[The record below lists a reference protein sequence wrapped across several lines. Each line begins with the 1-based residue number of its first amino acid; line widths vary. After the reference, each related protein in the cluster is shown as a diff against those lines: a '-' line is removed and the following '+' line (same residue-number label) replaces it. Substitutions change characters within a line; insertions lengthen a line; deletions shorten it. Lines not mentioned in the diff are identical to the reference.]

1 MKRLLILTVT
11 AILFVP
17 LIDIGAQERGSGT
30 YRTCTWSLYGE
41 AGATMSHG
49 IGISNVNA
57 APWTSVSPEIGAGV
71 SFNIRPWIR
80 LGLNYDFS
88 KYARELR
95 FNKLQPLD
103 TPAGDGTI
111 DTDGTHTGDLSGD
124 FSGEIIPD
132 IDGTPAGDRLLLEK
146 TGGLAYTKMWTHYHA
161 TDLTLE
167 FNVMEIWKNRTDK
180 RFNLYA
186 GAGFGWLFAKGNTY
200 NIAMGNERWKEKY
213 KETTDIWLKAENTRH
228 NYNSGYVP
236 MLVSAEFDV
245 TPIVTLGLQGNYKR
259 LLKCDNAPK
268 GIGTVSMVVRLN
280 LLGGK
285 SGYKSKASR
294 LRESENALA
303 AMRDMNEV
311 LKDECEDSM
320 SDLKDELAESQH
332 EIEKLKSQLEGLKK
346 ENEELK
352 TQVEE
357 KPEMSRD
364 TIGNICVMFDFD
376 SYKLRPQAKAELND
390 FANRLKSMEGY
401 DLVVIGEASAIGDS
415 GYNQRLSER
424 RIGSVINYLGKKGI
438 DCSSAYRQAL
448 GDSRNDK
455 SESAQRATIL
465 VISNE

>member
-1 MKRLLILTVT
+1 MKRLLTLTLT

-132 IDGTPAGDRLLLEK
+132 IDGTPAGDRHLLEK

-167 FNVMEIWKNRTDK
+167 FNVMEIGKNRTDK

-245 TPIVTLGLQGNYKR
+245 SPIVTLGLQGNYKR
-259 LLKCDNAPK
+259 LLKCDYAPK

-285 SGYKSKASR
+285 SGYKSKVSR

-357 KPEMSRD
+357 KPKHD
-364 TIGNICVMFDFD
+364 TLDTGCAMFDFD

>member
-1 MKRLLILTVT
+1 MKRLLTLTV
-11 AILFVP
+11 IVLLFVS

-95 FNKLQPLD
+95 FDKLQPLGD
-103 TPAGDGTI
+103 SAGDGTI
-111 DTDGTHTGDLSGD
+111 DIDGNLSGD
-124 FSGEIIPD
+124 IFPD
-132 IDGTPAGDRLLLEK
+132 IDGSVTGDRLLLEK
-146 TGGLAYTKMWTHYHA
+146 TGGLAYTKMWTQYHA

-228 NYNSGYVP
+228 NYNTGYVP

-245 TPIVTLGLQGNYKR
+245 SPIVTLGLQGNYKR

-285 SGYKSKASR
+285 SGYKSKARR
-294 LRESENALA
+294 LRESEDALA
-303 AMRDMNEV
+303 AMRDMNAAIKE
-311 LKDECEDSM
+311 DCEDSVH
-320 SDLKDELAESQH
+320 SLKDDLADSEN
-332 EIEKLKSQLEGLKK
+332 EVARLKSQLEDLEKEKEALKSQA
-346 ENEELK
+346 ED
-352 TQVEE
+352 
-357 KPEMSRD
+357 KPKRD
-364 TIGNICVMFDFD
+364 TLDTGCILFDFD
-376 SYKLRPQAKAELND
+376 SCKLRPKAKTELDD
-390 FANRLKSMEGY
+390 FSDRLKSMEGY

-415 GYNQRLSER
+415 RYNQRLSEL
-424 RIGSVINYLGKKGI
+424 RIDSVISYLSKKGI

-455 SESAQRATIL
+455 SESAQQATIL
-465 VISNE
+465 VVSDM

>member
-1 MKRLLILTVT
+1 MKRLLILTLT

-95 FNKLQPLD
+95 FNKLQPF
-103 TPAGDGTI
+103 GD
-111 DTDGTHTGDLSGD
+111 S
-124 FSGEIIPD
+124 
-132 IDGTPAGDRLLLEK
+132 AGDRLLLEK
-146 TGGLAYTKMWTHYHA
+146 TGGLAYTKMWTQYHA

-167 FNVMEIWKNRTDK
+167 FNVMEIWKNRADK

-186 GAGFGWLFAKGNTY
+186 GAGFGWLFARGNTY

-213 KETTDIWLKAENTRH
+213 KETTNIWLKAENTRH
-228 NYNSGYVP
+228 NYNTGYVP

-245 TPIVTLGLQGNYKR
+245 SPIVTLGLQGNYKR

-285 SGYKSKASR
+285 SGYKSKSHM
-294 LRESENALA
+294 LRESQNALA
-303 AMRDMNEV
+303 AMTDMNEAV
-311 LKDECEDSM
+311 KEDCEDSVN
-320 SDLKDELAESQH
+320 SLKDDLADSEN
-332 EIEKLKSQLEGLKK
+332 EVARLKSELEDLKK
-346 ENEELK
+346 ENEALK
-352 TQVEE
+352 SQSEE
-357 KPEMSRD
+357 KPKMSRD
-364 TIGNICVMFDFD
+364 TLGNICVMFDFD
-376 SYKLRPQAKAELND
+376 SSKLRKQAKTELDD
-390 FANRLKSMEGY
+390 FAKRIKSTEGY
-401 DLVVIGEASAIGDS
+401 ELFVTGEASASGDRR
-415 GYNQRLSER
+415 YNLKLSEL
-424 RIGSVINYLGKKGI
+424 RIDSVISHLSKKGI
-438 DCSSAYRQAL
+438 DCSRAYRQPL
-448 GDSRNDK
+448 GDTGKDSSK
-455 SESAQRATIL
+455 SAQRVTIL
-465 VISNE
+465 IVSD

>member
-1 MKRLLILTVT
+1 MKRLLTLTLT

-57 APWTSVSPEIGAGV
+57 APCTSVSPEIGAGV

-95 FNKLQPLD
+95 FDKLQPF
-103 TPAGDGTI
+103 GD
-111 DTDGTHTGDLSGD
+111 S
-124 FSGEIIPD
+124 
-132 IDGTPAGDRLLLEK
+132 ARDRLLLEK
-146 TGGLAYTKMWTHYHA
+146 TGGLAYTKMWTQSHA

-186 GAGFGWLFAKGNTY
+186 GAGFGWLFARGNTY

-213 KETTDIWLKAENTRH
+213 KETTNIWLKAENTRH
-228 NYNSGYVP
+228 NYNTGYVP

-245 TPIVTLGLQGNYKR
+245 SPIVTLGLQGNYKR

-285 SGYKSKASR
+285 SGYKSKSHI
-294 LRESENALA
+294 LRESQNALA
-303 AMRDMNEV
+303 AMTDMNEAV
-311 LKDECEDSM
+311 KEDYEDSVHSLKDDLADS
-320 SDLKDELAESQH
+320 ENEVAR
-332 EIEKLKSQLEGLKK
+332 LKSELEDLKK
-346 ENEELK
+346 ENEALK
-352 TQVEE
+352 SQAEE
-357 KPEMSRD
+357 KPKMSRD
-364 TIGNICVMFDFD
+364 TLGNICVMFDFD
-376 SYKLRPQAKAELND
+376 SSKLRKQAKTELDD
-390 FANRLKSMEGY
+390 FAKRIKSTEGY
-401 DLVVIGEASAIGDS
+401 ELFVTGEASAGGDS
-415 GYNQRLSER
+415 RYNLKLSEL
-424 RIGSVINYLGKKGI
+424 RIDSVISHLSKKGI
-438 DCSSAYRQAL
+438 DCSRAYRQPL
-448 GDSRNDK
+448 GDTGKDSSK
-455 SESAQRATIL
+455 SAQRVTIL
-465 VISNE
+465 IVSD

>member
-1 MKRLLILTVT
+1 MKRLLTLTV
-11 AILFVP
+11 IVLLFVP

-57 APWTSVSPEIGAGV
+57 APWTSVSPKIGAGV

-95 FNKLQPLD
+95 FDKLQPLGD
-103 TPAGDGTI
+103 SAGDGTI
-111 DTDGTHTGDLSGD
+111 DIDGDLSGD
-124 FSGEIIPD
+124 IVPD
-132 IDGTPAGDRLLLEK
+132 IDGKPAGDRLLLEK
-146 TGGLAYTKMWTHYHA
+146 TGGLAYTKMWTQYHA

-186 GAGFGWLFAKGNTY
+186 GAGFGWLFARGNTY

-213 KETTDIWLKAENTRH
+213 KETTDIWLKAENSRH
-228 NYNSGYVP
+228 NYNTGYVP

-245 TPIVTLGLQGNYKR
+245 SPIVTLGLQGNYKR

-285 SGYKSKASR
+285 SGYKSKSGK

-303 AMRDMNEV
+303 AMRDMNEAV
-311 LKDECEDSM
+311 KEDCEDSVH
-320 SDLKDELAESQH
+320 SLKDDLADSEN
-332 EIEKLKSQLEGLKK
+332 EVARLKSELEDLKK
-346 ENEELK
+346 ENEALK
-352 TQVEE
+352 SQAEE
-357 KPEMSRD
+357 KPKMSRD
-364 TIGNICVMFDFD
+364 TLGNICVMFDFD
-376 SYKLRPQAKAELND
+376 SSKLRKQAKTELDD
-390 FANRLKSMEGY
+390 FAKRIKSTEGY
-401 DLVVIGEASAIGDS
+401 ELFVTGEASASGDS
-415 GYNQRLSER
+415 RYNLKLSEL
-424 RIGSVINYLGKKGI
+424 RIDSVISHLSKKGI
-438 DCSSAYRQAL
+438 DCSRAYRQPL
-448 GDSRNDK
+448 GDTGKDSSK
-455 SESAQRATIL
+455 SAQRVTIL
-465 VISNE
+465 IVSD

>member
-1 MKRLLILTVT
+1 MNRLLTLTV
-11 AILFVP
+11 IVLLFVP

-57 APWTSVSPEIGAGV
+57 AQWTSVSPEIGAGV

-95 FNKLQPLD
+95 FDKLQPLGD
-103 TPAGDGTI
+103 SAVDGTI
-111 DTDGTHTGDLSGD
+111 DIDGNLSGD
-124 FSGEIIPD
+124 IVPD
-132 IDGTPAGDRLLLEK
+132 RDGSVTGDRLLLEK
-146 TGGLAYTKMWTHYHA
+146 TGGLAYTKMWTQYHA
-161 TDLTLE
+161 ADLTLE

-186 GAGFGWLFAKGNTY
+186 GAGFGWLFARGNTY

-228 NYNSGYVP
+228 NYNTGYVP

-245 TPIVTLGLQGNYKR
+245 SPIVTLGLQGNYKR

-285 SGYKSKASR
+285 SGYKSKSGK

-303 AMRDMNEV
+303 AMRDMNEAV
-311 LKDECEDSM
+311 KEDCEDSVH
-320 SDLKDELAESQH
+320 SLKDDLADSEN
-332 EIEKLKSQLEGLKK
+332 EVARLKSELEDLKK
-346 ENEELK
+346 ENEALK
-352 TQVEE
+352 SQTEE
-357 KPEMSRD
+357 KPKMSRD
-364 TIGNICVMFDFD
+364 TLANICVMFDFD
-376 SYKLRPQAKAELND
+376 SSKLRQQAKTELDD
-390 FANRLKSMEGY
+390 FAKRIKSTEGY
-401 DLVVIGEASAIGDS
+401 ELFVTGEASASGDS
-415 GYNQRLSER
+415 RYNLKLSEL
-424 RIGSVINYLGKKGI
+424 RIDSVIRHLSKKGI
-438 DCSSAYRQAL
+438 DCSRAYRQPL
-448 GDSRNDK
+448 GDTGKDSSK
-455 SESAQRATIL
+455 SAQRVTIL
-465 VISNE
+465 VVSD

>member
-1 MKRLLILTVT
+1 M
-11 AILFVP
+11 P

-88 KYARELR
+88 KYTRELR

-111 DTDGTHTGDLSGD
+111 DTDGTHIGDLSGG

-146 TGGLAYTKMWTHYHA
+146 TGGLAYTKMWAHYHA

-213 KETTDIWLKAENTRH
+213 KETTDIWLKAVNTRH
-228 NYNSGYVP
+228 NYNTGYVP
-236 MLVSAEFDV
+236 MMVSAEFDV
-245 TPIVTLGLQGNYKR
+245 SPIVTLGLQGNYKR

-285 SGYKSKASR
+285 SGYKSRASR

-332 EIEKLKSQLEGLKK
+332 EIEKLKSQLEALKK

-357 KPEMSRD
+357 KPKHD
-364 TIGNICVMFDFD
+364 TLDTGCAMFDFD

-438 DCSSAYRQAL
+438 DCSSAYLQAL

>member
-1 MKRLLILTVT
+1 MKRLLTLTLT

-41 AGATMSHG
+41 AGATTSHG

-111 DTDGTHTGDLSGD
+111 DTDGTHAGDLSGD

-132 IDGTPAGDRLLLEK
+132 IDGTPAGDRHLLEK

-186 GAGFGWLFAKGNTY
+186 VAGFGWLFAKGNTY

-228 NYNSGYVP
+228 NYNTGYVP

-245 TPIVTLGLQGNYKR
+245 NPIVTLGLQGNYKR

-285 SGYKSKASR
+285 SGYKSRASR
-294 LRESENALA
+294 LRDSENALA

-332 EIEKLKSQLEGLKK
+332 EIEKLKSELEGLKK

-352 TQVEE
+352 TQAEE
-357 KPEMSRD
+357 KPKHD
-364 TIGNICVMFDFD
+364 TLDTGCAMFDFD

-424 RIGSVINYLGKKGI
+424 RIDSVINYLGKKGI

>member
-1 MKRLLILTVT
+1 MNRLLILTV
-11 AILFVP
+11 IVLLFVP

-95 FNKLQPLD
+95 FDKLQPLD

-111 DTDGTHTGDLSGD
+111 DIDGNLSGYVL
-124 FSGEIIPD
+124 SD
-132 IDGTPAGDRLLLEK
+132 IDGKPAGDRLLLEK
-146 TGGLAYTKMWTHYHA
+146 TGGLAYTKMWTQYHA
-161 TDLTLE
+161 ADLTLE

-228 NYNSGYVP
+228 NYNTGYVP

-245 TPIVTLGLQGNYKR
+245 SPIVTLGLQGNYKR

-285 SGYKSKASR
+285 SGYVSKSGK

-303 AMRDMNEV
+303 AMRDMNEDV
-311 LKDECEDSM
+311 KEDCEDSVH
-320 SDLKDELAESQH
+320 SLKDDLADSEN
-332 EIEKLKSQLEGLKK
+332 EVARLKSELEDLKK
-346 ENEELK
+346 ENEALK
-352 TQVEE
+352 SQAEE
-357 KPEMSRD
+357 KPKMSRD
-364 TIGNICVMFDFD
+364 TLANICVMFDFD
-376 SYKLRPQAKAELND
+376 SSKLRQQAKTELDD
-390 FANRLKSMEGY
+390 FAKRIKSTEGY
-401 DLVVIGEASAIGDS
+401 ELFVTGEASASGDS
-415 GYNQRLSER
+415 RYNLKLSEL
-424 RIGSVINYLGKKGI
+424 RIDSVISHLSKKGI
-438 DCSSAYRQAL
+438 DCSRAYRQPL
-448 GDSRNDK
+448 GDTGKDSSK
-455 SESAQRATIL
+455 SAQRVTIL
-465 VISNE
+465 IVSD

>member
-1 MKRLLILTVT
+1 M
-11 AILFVP
+11 P

-111 DTDGTHTGDLSGD
+111 DTDGAHTGDLSGD

-228 NYNSGYVP
+228 KYNSGYVP

-352 TQVEE
+352 TQVDE
-357 KPEMSRD
+357 KPKHD
-364 TIGNICVMFDFD
+364 TLDTGCAMFDFD

-424 RIGSVINYLGKKGI
+424 RIDSVINYLGKKGI

>member
-1 MKRLLILTVT
+1 MNRLLTLTV
-11 AILFVP
+11 IVLLFVP
-17 LIDIGAQERGSGT
+17 IIDIGAQERGSGT

-95 FNKLQPLD
+95 FDKLQPLGD
-103 TPAGDGTI
+103 SAGDGTI
-111 DTDGTHTGDLSGD
+111 DIDGNLSGD
-124 FSGEIIPD
+124 ILPD
-132 IDGTPAGDRLLLEK
+132 IDGSVTGDRLLLEK
-146 TGGLAYTKMWTHYHA
+146 TGGLAYTKMWTQYHA

-186 GAGFGWLFAKGNTY
+186 GAGFGWLFARGNTY

-228 NYNSGYVP
+228 NYNAGYVP

-245 TPIVTLGLQGNYKR
+245 SPIVTLGLQGNYKR

-285 SGYKSKASR
+285 SGYKSKSHI
-294 LRESENALA
+294 LRESQNALA
-303 AMRDMNEV
+303 AMTDMNEAV
-311 LKDECEDSM
+311 KEDCEDSVH
-320 SDLKDELAESQH
+320 SLKDDLADSEN
-332 EIEKLKSQLEGLKK
+332 EVARLKSELEDLKK
-346 ENEELK
+346 ENEALK
-352 TQVEE
+352 SQAEE
-357 KPEMSRD
+357 KPKMARD
-364 TIGNICVMFDFD
+364 TLGNICVMFDFD
-376 SYKLRPQAKAELND
+376 SSKLRKQAKTELDD
-390 FANRLKSMEGY
+390 FAKRIKSTEGY
-401 DLVVIGEASAIGDS
+401 ELFVTGEASASGDS
-415 GYNQRLSER
+415 RYNLKLSEL
-424 RIGSVINYLGKKGI
+424 RIDSVISHLSKKGI
-438 DCSSAYRQAL
+438 DCSRAYRQPL
-448 GDSRNDK
+448 GDTGKDSSK
-455 SESAQRATIL
+455 SAQRVTIL
-465 VISNE
+465 IVSD

>member
-1 MKRLLILTVT
+1 M
-11 AILFVP
+11 P

-41 AGATMSHG
+41 AGATTSHG

-103 TPAGDGTI
+103 TPAGDGAI

-245 TPIVTLGLQGNYKR
+245 SPIVTLGLQGNYKR
-259 LLKCDNAPK
+259 LFKCDNAPK

-357 KPEMSRD
+357 KPKHD
-364 TIGNICVMFDFD
+364 TLDTGCAMFDFD

-390 FANRLKSMEGY
+390 FANRLKSMDGY

>member
-1 MKRLLILTVT
+1 MNRLLTLTV
-11 AILFVP
+11 IVLLFVP
-17 LIDIGAQERGSGT
+17 IIDIGAQERGSGT

-95 FNKLQPLD
+95 FDKLQPLGD
-103 TPAGDGTI
+103 FAGDGTI
-111 DTDGTHTGDLSGD
+111 DIDGNLSGD
-124 FSGEIIPD
+124 VLPD
-132 IDGTPAGDRLLLEK
+132 IDGSVTGDRLLLEK
-146 TGGLAYTKMWTHYHA
+146 TGGLAYTKMWTQYHA

-167 FNVMEIWKNRTDK
+167 FNVMEIWKSRTDK

-186 GAGFGWLFAKGNTY
+186 GVGFGWLFAKGNTY

-228 NYNSGYVP
+228 NYNTGYVP

-245 TPIVTLGLQGNYKR
+245 SPIVTLGLQGNYKR

-285 SGYKSKASR
+285 SGYKSKSHK

-311 LKDECEDSM
+311 VKEDCEDSVH
-320 SDLKDELAESQH
+320 SLKDDLADSEN
-332 EIEKLKSQLEGLKK
+332 EVARLKSELEDLKK
-346 ENEELK
+346 ENDALK
-352 TQVEE
+352 SKAEE
-357 KPEMSRD
+357 KPKMSRD
-364 TIGNICVMFDFD
+364 TLASICVMFDFD
-376 SYKLRPQAKAELND
+376 SSKLRQQAKTELDD
-390 FANRLKSMEGY
+390 FAKSIKSMEGY
-401 DLVVIGEASAIGDS
+401 ELFVTGEASASGDS
-415 GYNQRLSER
+415 RYNLKLSEL
-424 RIGSVINYLGKKGI
+424 RIDSVISHLSKKGI
-438 DCSSAYRQAL
+438 DCSRAYRQPL
-448 GDSRNDK
+448 GDTGKDSSK
-455 SESAQRATIL
+455 SAQRVTIL
-465 VISNE
+465 IVSD

>member
-1 MKRLLILTVT
+1 MNRLLTLTV
-11 AILFVP
+11 IVLLFVP
-17 LIDIGAQERGSGT
+17 IIDIGAQERGSGT

-95 FNKLQPLD
+95 FDKLQPLGD
-103 TPAGDGTI
+103 FAGDGTI
-111 DTDGTHTGDLSGD
+111 DIDGDLSGD
-124 FSGEIIPD
+124 IVPD
-132 IDGTPAGDRLLLEK
+132 IDGMPAGDRLLLEK
-146 TGGLAYTKMWTHYHA
+146 TGGLAYTKMWTQYHA

-186 GAGFGWLFAKGNTY
+186 GAGFGWLFARGNTY

-228 NYNSGYVP
+228 NYNTGYVP

-245 TPIVTLGLQGNYKR
+245 SPIVTLGLQGNYKR

-285 SGYKSKASR
+285 SGYVSKVSK

-303 AMRDMNEV
+303 AMRDMNEAV
-311 LKDECEDSM
+311 KEDCEDSVH
-320 SDLKDELAESQH
+320 SLKDDLADSEN
-332 EIEKLKSQLEGLKK
+332 EVARLKSELEDLKK
-346 ENEELK
+346 ENEALK
-352 TQVEE
+352 SQAEE
-357 KPEMSRD
+357 KPKMSRD
-364 TIGNICVMFDFD
+364 TLGNICVMFDFD
-376 SYKLRPQAKAELND
+376 SSKLRKQAKTELDD
-390 FANRLKSMEGY
+390 FAKRIKSTEGY
-401 DLVVIGEASAIGDS
+401 ELFVTGEASASGDS
-415 GYNQRLSER
+415 RYNLKLSEL
-424 RIGSVINYLGKKGI
+424 RIDSVISHLSKKGI
-438 DCSSAYRQAL
+438 DCSRAYRQPL
-448 GDSRNDK
+448 GDIGKDSSK
-455 SESAQRATIL
+455 SAQRVTIL
-465 VISNE
+465 IVSD

>member
-1 MKRLLILTVT
+1 MNRLLILTVI
-11 AILFVP
+11 ALLFVP

-57 APWTSVSPEIGAGV
+57 APWTSVCPEIGAGV

-95 FNKLQPLD
+95 FDKLQTLGD
-103 TPAGDGTI
+103 SAGDGTI
-111 DTDGTHTGDLSGD
+111 DIDGNLSGD
-124 FSGEIIPD
+124 IVPG
-132 IDGTPAGDRLLLEK
+132 IDGSVTGDRLLLEK
-146 TGGLAYTKMWTHYHA
+146 TGGLAYTKMWTQYHA
-161 TDLTLE
+161 ADLTLE

-186 GAGFGWLFAKGNTY
+186 GAGFGWLFARGNTY
-200 NIAMGNERWKEKY
+200 NIARGNERWKEKY
-213 KETTDIWLKAENTRH
+213 KETTNIWLKAENTRH
-228 NYNSGYVP
+228 NYNTGYVP

-245 TPIVTLGLQGNYKR
+245 SPIVTLGLQGNYKR

-285 SGYKSKASR
+285 SGYKSKSVK

-303 AMRDMNEV
+303 AMRDMNEAV
-311 LKDECEDSM
+311 KEDCEDSVH
-320 SDLKDELAESQH
+320 SLKDDLADSEN
-332 EIEKLKSQLEGLKK
+332 EVARLKSELEDLKK
-346 ENEELK
+346 ENDALK
-352 TQVEE
+352 SQAEE
-357 KPEMSRD
+357 KPKMSRD

-376 SYKLRPQAKAELND
+376 NSKLRKQAKTELDD
-390 FANRLKSMEGY
+390 FAKRIKSTEGY
-401 DLVVIGEASAIGDS
+401 ELFVTGEASASGDS
-415 GYNQRLSER
+415 RYNLKLSEL
-424 RIGSVINYLGKKGI
+424 RIDSVISHLSKKGI
-438 DCSSAYRQAL
+438 DCSRAYRQPL
-448 GDSRNDK
+448 GDTGKDSSK
-455 SESAQRATIL
+455 SAQRVTIL
-465 VISNE
+465 IVSD

>member
-1 MKRLLILTVT
+1 MKRLLTLIVIAL
-11 AILFVP
+11 LFVP
-17 LIDIGAQERGSGT
+17 LIGIGAQERGSGT

-80 LGLNYDFS
+80 IGLNYDFS

-103 TPAGDGTI
+103 TPAGDGII

-228 NYNSGYVP
+228 NYNTGYVP

-245 TPIVTLGLQGNYKR
+245 SPIVTLGLQGNYKR

-294 LRESENALA
+294 LRDSENALA

-332 EIEKLKSQLEGLKK
+332 EIEKLKSELEGLKK

-352 TQVEE
+352 TQAEE
-357 KPEMSRD
+357 KPKHD
-364 TIGNICVMFDFD
+364 TLDTGCAMFDFD

>member
-1 MKRLLILTVT
+1 MKRLLTLTLT
-11 AILFVP
+11 AILFVS

-95 FNKLQPLD
+95 FNKLQPLG

-146 TGGLAYTKMWTHYHA
+146 TGGLAYTKMWTYYHA

-245 TPIVTLGLQGNYKR
+245 SPIVTLGLQGNYKR

-303 AMRDMNEV
+303 AMSDMNEV

-357 KPEMSRD
+357 KPKHD
-364 TIGNICVMFDFD
+364 TLDTGCAMFDFD

>member
-1 MKRLLILTVT
+1 MNRLLTLTV
-11 AILFVP
+11 IVLLFVP
-17 LIDIGAQERGSGT
+17 IIDIGAQERGSGT

-57 APWTSVSPEIGAGV
+57 APWTSVSPEIEAGV
-71 SFNIRPWIR
+71 SFNIRLWIR

-95 FNKLQPLD
+95 FDKLQPLGD
-103 TPAGDGTI
+103 FAGDGTI
-111 DTDGTHTGDLSGD
+111 DIDGNLSGD
-124 FSGEIIPD
+124 ILPD
-132 IDGTPAGDRLLLEK
+132 IDGSVTGDRLLLEK
-146 TGGLAYTKMWTHYHA
+146 TGGLAYTKMWTQYHA

-186 GAGFGWLFAKGNTY
+186 GAGFGWLFARGNTY

-228 NYNSGYVP
+228 NYNTGYVP

-245 TPIVTLGLQGNYKR
+245 SPIVTLGLQGNYKR

-285 SGYKSKASR
+285 SGYKSKSHI
-294 LRESENALA
+294 LRESQNALA
-303 AMRDMNEV
+303 AMTDMNEAV
-311 LKDECEDSM
+311 KEDCEDSVH
-320 SDLKDELAESQH
+320 SLKDDLADSEN
-332 EIEKLKSQLEGLKK
+332 EVARLKSELEDLKK
-346 ENEELK
+346 ENEALK
-352 TQVEE
+352 SQAEE

-364 TIGNICVMFDFD
+364 TIGNICVLFDFD
-376 SYKLRPQAKAELND
+376 SSKLRQQAKTELDD
-390 FANRLKSMEGY
+390 FAKRIKSTEGY
-401 DLVVIGEASAIGDS
+401 ELFVTGEASASGDS
-415 GYNQRLSER
+415 RYNLKLSEL
-424 RIGSVINYLGKKGI
+424 RIDSVISHLSKKGI
-438 DCSSAYRQAL
+438 DCSRAYRQPL
-448 GDSRNDK
+448 GDTGKDSSK
-455 SESAQRATIL
+455 SAQRVTIL
-465 VISNE
+465 IVSD

>member
-1 MKRLLILTVT
+1 MKRLLTLTLT
-11 AILFVP
+11 AILFMP

-57 APWTSVSPEIGAGV
+57 APWTSVSSEIGAGV

-95 FNKLQPLD
+95 FDKLQPLGD
-103 TPAGDGTI
+103 SAGDGTI
-111 DTDGTHTGDLSGD
+111 DIDGNLSGD
-124 FSGEIIPD
+124 VLPD
-132 IDGTPAGDRLLLEK
+132 IDGSVTGDRLLLEK
-146 TGGLAYTKMWTHYHA
+146 TGGLAYTKMWTQYHA
-161 TDLTLE
+161 ADLTLE
-167 FNVMEIWKNRTDK
+167 FSVMEIWKNRTDK

-186 GAGFGWLFAKGNTY
+186 GAGFGWLFAMGNTY

-228 NYNSGYVP
+228 NYSTGYVP

-245 TPIVTLGLQGNYKR
+245 SPIVTLGLQGNYKR

-285 SGYKSKASR
+285 SGYVSKASK

-303 AMRDMNEV
+303 AMRDMNEAV
-311 LKDECEDSM
+311 KEDCEDSVH
-320 SDLKDELAESQH
+320 SLKDDLADSEN
-332 EIEKLKSQLEGLKK
+332 EVARLKSELEDLKK
-346 ENEELK
+346 ENEALK
-352 TQVEE
+352 SQSEE
-357 KPEMSRD
+357 KPKMSRD
-364 TIGNICVMFDFD
+364 TLGNICVMFDFD
-376 SYKLRPQAKAELND
+376 SSKLRKQAKTELDD
-390 FANRLKSMEGY
+390 FAKRIKSTEGY
-401 DLVVIGEASAIGDS
+401 ELFVTGEASASGDS
-415 GYNQRLSER
+415 RYNLKLSEL
-424 RIGSVINYLGKKGI
+424 RIDSVISHLSKKGI
-438 DCSSAYRQAL
+438 DCSRAYRQPL
-448 GDSRNDK
+448 GDTGKDSSK
-455 SESAQRATIL
+455 SAQRVTIL
-465 VISNE
+465 IVSD

>member
-1 MKRLLILTVT
+1 MKRLLTLIVIAL
-11 AILFVP
+11 LFVP
-17 LIDIGAQERGSGT
+17 IIDIGAQERGSGT

-95 FNKLQPLD
+95 FDKLQPLGD
-103 TPAGDGTI
+103 FAGDGTI
-111 DTDGTHTGDLSGD
+111 DGNLSGD
-124 FSGEIIPD
+124 ILPD
-132 IDGTPAGDRLLLEK
+132 IDGSLTGDRLLLEK
-146 TGGLAYTKMWTHYHA
+146 TGGLAYTKMWTQYHA

-186 GAGFGWLFAKGNTY
+186 GAGFGWLFARGNTY

-213 KETTDIWLKAENTRH
+213 KETTNIWLKTENTRH
-228 NYNSGYVP
+228 NYNTGYVP

-245 TPIVTLGLQGNYKR
+245 SPIVTLGLQGNYKR

-285 SGYKSKASR
+285 SGYVSKSGK

-303 AMRDMNEV
+303 AMRDMNEAV
-311 LKDECEDSM
+311 KEDCEDSVH
-320 SDLKDELAESQH
+320 SLKDDLADSENEVSR
-332 EIEKLKSQLEGLKK
+332 LKSELEDLKK
-346 ENEELK
+346 ENEALK
-352 TQVEE
+352 SQSEE
-357 KPEMSRD
+357 KPKMSRD
-364 TIGNICVMFDFD
+364 TLGNICVMFDFD
-376 SYKLRPQAKAELND
+376 SSKLRKQAKTELDD
-390 FANRLKSMEGY
+390 FARKIKSTEGY
-401 DLVVIGEASAIGDS
+401 ELFVTGEASASGDS
-415 GYNQRLSER
+415 RYNLKLSEL
-424 RIGSVINYLGKKGI
+424 RIDSVISHLSKKGI
-438 DCSSAYRQAL
+438 DCSRAYRQPL
-448 GDSRNDK
+448 GDTGKDSSK
-455 SESAQRATIL
+455 SAQRVTIL
-465 VISNE
+465 IVSD

>member
-1 MKRLLILTVT
+1 MNRLLILTVI
-11 AILFVP
+11 ALLFVP

-57 APWTSVSPEIGAGV
+57 ATWTSVYPEIGAGV

-95 FNKLQPLD
+95 FDKLQPLGD
-103 TPAGDGTI
+103 SAGDGTI
-111 DTDGTHTGDLSGD
+111 DGNLSGD
-124 FSGEIIPD
+124 IVPD
-132 IDGTPAGDRLLLEK
+132 IDGKPTGDRLLLEK
-146 TGGLAYTKMWTHYHA
+146 TGGLAYTKMWTQYHA

-186 GAGFGWLFAKGNTY
+186 GAGFGWLFARGNTY
-200 NIAMGNERWKEKY
+200 NIAMDNERWKEKY

-228 NYNSGYVP
+228 TYNTGYVP

-245 TPIVTLGLQGNYKR
+245 SPIVTLGLQGNYKR

-285 SGYKSKASR
+285 SGYVSKASK

-303 AMRDMNEV
+303 AMRDMNEAV
-311 LKDECEDSM
+311 KEDCEDSVH
-320 SDLKDELAESQH
+320 SLKDDLAASEN
-332 EIEKLKSQLEGLKK
+332 EVARLKSELEDLKK
-346 ENEELK
+346 ENEALK
-352 TQVEE
+352 SQAEE
-357 KPEMSRD
+357 KPKMSRD
-364 TIGNICVMFDFD
+364 TLGNICVMFDFD
-376 SYKLRPQAKAELND
+376 SSKLRKQAKTELDD
-390 FANRLKSMEGY
+390 FAKRIKSTEGY
-401 DLVVIGEASAIGDS
+401 ELFVTGEASAS
-415 GYNQRLSER
+415 
-424 RIGSVINYLGKKGI
+424 
-438 DCSSAYRQAL
+438 
-448 GDSRNDK
+448 GDSRYNLK
-455 SESAQRATIL
+455 LSELRIDS
-465 VISNE
+465 VISHLSKRASIAVGHIASRSATQERIRRNQLSVSRYLLSLIDIM

>member
-1 MKRLLILTVT
+1 MKRLLTLIVIAL
-11 AILFVP
+11 LFVP
-17 LIDIGAQERGSGT
+17 LIGIGAQERGSGT

-80 LGLNYDFS
+80 IGLNYDFS

-95 FNKLQPLD
+95 FNKLQPLG
-103 TPAGDGTI
+103 TPAGDGFI
-111 DTDGTHTGDLSGD
+111 DIDGDLSGD
-124 FSGEIIPD
+124 IVPD
-132 IDGTPAGDRLLLEK
+132 IDGKPAGGRLLLEK
-146 TGGLAYTKMWTHYHA
+146 TGGLAYTKMWTQYHA

-186 GAGFGWLFAKGNTY
+186 GAGFGWLFARGNTY

-228 NYNSGYVP
+228 NYNTGYVP

-245 TPIVTLGLQGNYKR
+245 SPIVTLGLQGNYKR
-259 LLKCDNAPK
+259 LLKCDKAPK

-285 SGYKSKASR
+285 SGYKSKSGK

-303 AMRDMNEV
+303 AMRDMNEAV
-311 LKDECEDSM
+311 KEDCEDSVH
-320 SDLKDELAESQH
+320 SLKDDLADSEN
-332 EIEKLKSQLEGLKK
+332 EVARLKSELEDLKK
-346 ENEELK
+346 ENEALK
-352 TQVEE
+352 SQSEE
-357 KPEMSRD
+357 KPKMSRD
-364 TIGNICVMFDFD
+364 TLGNICVMFDFD
-376 SYKLRPQAKAELND
+376 SSKLRQQAKTELDD
-390 FANRLKSMEGY
+390 FAKRIKSTEGY
-401 DLVVIGEASAIGDS
+401 ELFVTGEASASGDS
-415 GYNQRLSER
+415 RYNLKLSEL
-424 RIGSVINYLGKKGI
+424 RIDSVISHLSKKGI
-438 DCSSAYRQAL
+438 DCSRAYRQPL
-448 GDSRNDK
+448 GDTGKDSSK
-455 SESAQRATIL
+455 SAQRVTIL
-465 VISNE
+465 IVSD

>member
-1 MKRLLILTVT
+1 MNRLLILTVI
-11 AILFVP
+11 ALLFVP
-17 LIDIGAQERGSGT
+17 LFDIGAQERGSGT

-95 FNKLQPLD
+95 FDKLQTLGD
-103 TPAGDGTI
+103 SAGDGTI
-111 DTDGTHTGDLSGD
+111 DIDGNLSGD
-124 FSGEIIPD
+124 ILPD
-132 IDGTPAGDRLLLEK
+132 IDGSVTGDRLLLEK
-146 TGGLAYTKMWTHYHA
+146 TGGLAYTKMWTQYHA
-161 TDLTLE
+161 ADLTLE

-186 GAGFGWLFAKGNTY
+186 GAGFGWLFARGNTY

-228 NYNSGYVP
+228 NYNTGYVP

-245 TPIVTLGLQGNYKR
+245 SPIVTLGLQGNYKR

-285 SGYKSKASR
+285 SGYVSKSHI
-294 LRESENALA
+294 LRESQNALA
-303 AMRDMNEV
+303 AMTDMNEAV
-311 LKDECEDSM
+311 KEDCEDSVH
-320 SDLKDELAESQH
+320 SLKDDLADSEN
-332 EIEKLKSQLEGLKK
+332 EVARLKSELEDLKK
-346 ENEELK
+346 ENEALK
-352 TQVEE
+352 SQAEE
-357 KPEMSRD
+357 KPKMSRD
-364 TIGNICVMFDFD
+364 TLGNICVMFDFD
-376 SYKLRPQAKAELND
+376 SSKLRKQAKTELDD
-390 FANRLKSMEGY
+390 FAKRIKSTEGY
-401 DLVVIGEASAIGDS
+401 ELFVTGEASASGDS
-415 GYNQRLSER
+415 RYNLKLSEL
-424 RIGSVINYLGKKGI
+424 RIDSVIRHLSKKGI
-438 DCSSAYRQAL
+438 DCSRAYRQPL
-448 GDSRNDK
+448 GDIGKDSSK
-455 SESAQRATIL
+455 SAQRVTIL
-465 VISNE
+465 IVSD

>member
-1 MKRLLILTVT
+1 MNRLLTLTV
-11 AILFVP
+11 IVLLFVP
-17 LIDIGAQERGSGT
+17 IIDIGAQERGSGT

-95 FNKLQPLD
+95 FDKLQPLGD
-103 TPAGDGTI
+103 FAGDGTI
-111 DTDGTHTGDLSGD
+111 DIDGDLSGD
-124 FSGEIIPD
+124 IVPD
-132 IDGTPAGDRLLLEK
+132 IDGMPAGDRLLLEK
-146 TGGLAYTKMWTHYHA
+146 TGGLAYTKMWTQYHA

-186 GAGFGWLFAKGNTY
+186 GAGFGWLFARGNTY

-228 NYNSGYVP
+228 NYNTGYVP

-245 TPIVTLGLQGNYKR
+245 SPIVTLGLQGNYKR

-285 SGYKSKASR
+285 SGYVSKVSK

-303 AMRDMNEV
+303 AMRDMNEAV
-311 LKDECEDSM
+311 KEDCEDSVH
-320 SDLKDELAESQH
+320 SLKDDLADSEN
-332 EIEKLKSQLEGLKK
+332 EVARLKSELEDLKK
-346 ENEELK
+346 ENEALK
-352 TQVEE
+352 SQSEE
-357 KPEMSRD
+357 KPKMSRD
-364 TIGNICVMFDFD
+364 TLGNICVMFDFD
-376 SYKLRPQAKAELND
+376 SSKLRKQAKTELDD
-390 FANRLKSMEGY
+390 FARNIKLTEGY
-401 DLVVIGEASAIGDS
+401 ELFVTGEASASGDS
-415 GYNQRLSER
+415 RYNLKLSEL
-424 RIGSVINYLGKKGI
+424 RIDSVISHLSKKGI
-438 DCSSAYRQAL
+438 DCSRAYRQPL
-448 GDSRNDK
+448 GDTGKDSSK
-455 SESAQRATIL
+455 SAQRVTIL
-465 VISNE
+465 IVSD

>member
-1 MKRLLILTVT
+1 MNRLLTLTV
-11 AILFVP
+11 IVLLFVP
-17 LIDIGAQERGSGT
+17 IIDIGAQERGSGT

-95 FNKLQPLD
+95 FDKLQPLGD
-103 TPAGDGTI
+103 SAGDGTI
-111 DTDGTHTGDLSGD
+111 DIDGNLSGD
-124 FSGEIIPD
+124 IVPD
-132 IDGTPAGDRLLLEK
+132 IDGKPAGDRLLLEK
-146 TGGLAYTKMWTHYHA
+146 TGGLAYTKMWTQYHA

-186 GAGFGWLFAKGNTY
+186 GAGFGWLLARGNTY
-200 NIAMGNERWKEKY
+200 SIAMGNERWKEKY
-213 KETTDIWLKAENTRH
+213 KETTNIWLKAENTRH
-228 NYNSGYVP
+228 NYNTGYVP

-245 TPIVTLGLQGNYKR
+245 SPIVTLGLQGNYKR

-285 SGYKSKASR
+285 SGYKSKSGK

-303 AMRDMNEV
+303 AMRDMNEAV
-311 LKDECEDSM
+311 KEDCEDSVH
-320 SDLKDELAESQH
+320 SLKDDLADSEN
-332 EIEKLKSQLEGLKK
+332 EVARLKSELEDLKK
-346 ENEELK
+346 ENEALK
-352 TQVEE
+352 SQAEE
-357 KPEMSRD
+357 KPKMSRD

-376 SYKLRPQAKAELND
+376 SSKLRKQAKTELDD
-390 FANRLKSMEGY
+390 FAKRIKSTEGY
-401 DLVVIGEASAIGDS
+401 ELFVTGEASASGDRR
-415 GYNQRLSER
+415 YNLKLSEL
-424 RIGSVINYLGKKGI
+424 RIDSVISHLSKKGI
-438 DCSSAYRQAL
+438 DCSRAYRQPL
-448 GDSRNDK
+448 GDIGKDSSK
-455 SESAQRATIL
+455 SAQRVTIL
-465 VISNE
+465 IVSD

>member
-1 MKRLLILTVT
+1 M
-11 AILFVP
+11 P

-41 AGATMSHG
+41 AGATTSHG

-71 SFNIRPWIR
+71 SFNMRPWIR

-95 FNKLQPLD
+95 FNKLHPLD

-132 IDGTPAGDRLLLEK
+132 IDGTPAGDRHLLEK

-245 TPIVTLGLQGNYKR
+245 SPIVTLGLQGNYKR

-332 EIEKLKSQLEGLKK
+332 EIEKLKSELEGLKK

-357 KPEMSRD
+357 KPKHD
-364 TIGNICVMFDFD
+364 TLDTGCAMFDFD

>member
-1 MKRLLILTVT
+1 MTV
-11 AILFVP
+11 IVLLFVS

-103 TPAGDGTI
+103 TPAGDGAI

-228 NYNSGYVP
+228 NYNTGYVP

-245 TPIVTLGLQGNYKR
+245 SPIVTLGLQGNYKR

-332 EIEKLKSQLEGLKK
+332 EIEKLKSELEGLKK

-357 KPEMSRD
+357 KPKRD
-364 TIGNICVMFDFD
+364 TLEIGRAQFDFD
-376 SYKLRPQAKAELND
+376 SYKLRPQARAELND

-415 GYNQRLSER
+415 GYNQKLSER
-424 RIGSVINYLGKKGI
+424 RIDSVINYLSKNGI
-438 DCSSAYRQAL
+438 DCSRAYRQAL

-465 VISNE
+465 VVSD

>member
-1 MKRLLILTVT
+1 MKRLLTLTLT

-95 FNKLQPLD
+95 FDKLQPF
-103 TPAGDGTI
+103 GD
-111 DTDGTHTGDLSGD
+111 S
-124 FSGEIIPD
+124 
-132 IDGTPAGDRLLLEK
+132 AGDRLLLEK
-146 TGGLAYTKMWTHYHA
+146 TGGLAYTKMWTQYHA

-167 FNVMEIWKNRTDK
+167 FNVMEIWKNRADK

-186 GAGFGWLFAKGNTY
+186 GAGFGWLFARGNTY

-213 KETTDIWLKAENTRH
+213 KETTNIWLKAENIRH
-228 NYNSGYVP
+228 NYNTGYVP

-245 TPIVTLGLQGNYKR
+245 SPIVTLGLQGNYKR

-285 SGYKSKASR
+285 SGYKSKSHI
-294 LRESENALA
+294 LRESQNALA
-303 AMRDMNEV
+303 AMTDMNEAV
-311 LKDECEDSM
+311 KEDCEDSVN
-320 SDLKDELAESQH
+320 SLKDDLADSENEVARLESELED
-332 EIEKLKSQLEGLKK
+332 LKK
-346 ENEELK
+346 ENEALK
-352 TQVEE
+352 SQSEE
-357 KPEMSRD
+357 KPKMSRD
-364 TIGNICVMFDFD
+364 TLGNICVMFDFD
-376 SYKLRPQAKAELND
+376 SSKLRKQAKTELDD
-390 FANRLKSMEGY
+390 FAKRIKSTEGY
-401 DLVVIGEASAIGDS
+401 ELFVTGEASSSGDS
-415 GYNQRLSER
+415 RYNLKLSEL
-424 RIGSVINYLGKKGI
+424 RIDSVISHLSKKGI
-438 DCSSAYRQAL
+438 DCSRAYRQPL
-448 GDSRNDK
+448 GDTGKYSSK
-455 SESAQRATIL
+455 SAQRVTIL
-465 VISNE
+465 IVSD

>member
-1 MKRLLILTVT
+1 MNRLLILTVI
-11 AILFVP
+11 ALLFVP
-17 LIDIGAQERGSGT
+17 LFDIGAQERGSGT

-95 FNKLQPLD
+95 FDKLQPLGD
-103 TPAGDGTI
+103 SAGDGTI
-111 DTDGTHTGDLSGD
+111 DIDGNLSGD
-124 FSGEIIPD
+124 ILPD
-132 IDGTPAGDRLLLEK
+132 IDGKPAGDRLLLEK
-146 TGGLAYTKMWTHYHA
+146 TGGLAYTKMWTQYHA
-161 TDLTLE
+161 ADLTLE

-186 GAGFGWLFAKGNTY
+186 GAGFGWLFARGNTY

-228 NYNSGYVP
+228 NYNAGYVP

-245 TPIVTLGLQGNYKR
+245 SPIVTLGLQGNYKR

-285 SGYKSKASR
+285 SGYVSKASK
-294 LRESENALA
+294 LRGSENALA
-303 AMRDMNEV
+303 AMRDMNEAV
-311 LKDECEDSM
+311 KEDCEDSVH
-320 SDLKDELAESQH
+320 SLKDDLADSEN
-332 EIEKLKSQLEGLKK
+332 EVARLKSELEDLKK
-346 ENEELK
+346 ENEALK
-352 TQVEE
+352 SQAEE
-357 KPEMSRD
+357 KPKMSRD
-364 TIGNICVMFDFD
+364 TLGNICVMFDFD
-376 SYKLRPQAKAELND
+376 SSKLRKQAKTELDD
-390 FANRLKSMEGY
+390 FAKRIKSTEGY
-401 DLVVIGEASAIGDS
+401 ELFVTGEASASGDS
-415 GYNQRLSER
+415 RYNLKLSEL
-424 RIGSVINYLGKKGI
+424 RIDSVISHLSKKGI
-438 DCSSAYRQAL
+438 DCSRAYRQPL
-448 GDSRNDK
+448 GDTGKDSSK
-455 SESAQRATIL
+455 SAQRVTIL
-465 VISNE
+465 IVSD

>member
-1 MKRLLILTVT
+1 MKRLLTLIVIAL
-11 AILFVP
+11 LFVP
-17 LIDIGAQERGSGT
+17 LIDIWAQERGSGT

-95 FNKLQPLD
+95 FDKLHPF
-103 TPAGDGTI
+103 GD
-111 DTDGTHTGDLSGD
+111 S
-124 FSGEIIPD
+124 
-132 IDGTPAGDRLLLEK
+132 AGDRFLLEK
-146 TGGLAYTKMWTHYHA
+146 TGGLAYTKMWTQYHA

-186 GAGFGWLFAKGNTY
+186 GAGFGWLFARGNTY

-213 KETTDIWLKAENTRH
+213 KETTNIWLKAENTRH
-228 NYNSGYVP
+228 NYNTGYVP

-245 TPIVTLGLQGNYKR
+245 SPIVTLGLQGNYKR

-285 SGYKSKASR
+285 SGYKSKSGK
-294 LRESENALA
+294 LRESQNALA
-303 AMRDMNEV
+303 AMTDMNEAV
-311 LKDECEDSM
+311 KEDCEDSVN
-320 SDLKDELAESQH
+320 SLKDDLADSEN
-332 EIEKLKSQLEGLKK
+332 EVARLKSELEDLKK
-346 ENEELK
+346 ENEALK
-352 TQVEE
+352 SQAEE
-357 KPEMSRD
+357 EPKMSRD
-364 TIGNICVMFDFD
+364 TLGNICVMFDFD
-376 SYKLRPQAKAELND
+376 SSKLRKQAKTELDD
-390 FANRLKSMEGY
+390 FAKRIKSTEGY
-401 DLVVIGEASAIGDS
+401 ELFVTGEASASGDRR
-415 GYNQRLSER
+415 YNLKLSEL
-424 RIGSVINYLGKKGI
+424 RIDSVISHLSKKGI
-438 DCSSAYRQAL
+438 DCSRAYRQPL
-448 GDSRNDK
+448 GDTGKDSSK
-455 SESAQRATIL
+455 SAQRVTIL
-465 VISNE
+465 IVSD

>member
-1 MKRLLILTVT
+1 MKRLLTLTLT

-41 AGATMSHG
+41 AGATTSHG

-95 FNKLQPLD
+95 FNKLQPLG

-132 IDGTPAGDRLLLEK
+132 IDGTPAGDRHLLEK

-228 NYNSGYVP
+228 NYNTGYVP
-236 MLVSAEFDV
+236 MMVSAEFDV
-245 TPIVTLGLQGNYKR
+245 NPIVTLGLQGNYKR
-259 LLKCDNAPK
+259 LFKCDNAPK

-320 SDLKDELAESQH
+320 SDLKDELAASQH

-357 KPEMSRD
+357 KPKHD
-364 TIGNICVMFDFD
+364 TLDTGCAMFDFD

>member
-1 MKRLLILTVT
+1 MNRLLTLTV
-11 AILFVP
+11 IVLLFVP

-95 FNKLQPLD
+95 FDKLQPF
-103 TPAGDGTI
+103 GD
-111 DTDGTHTGDLSGD
+111 S
-124 FSGEIIPD
+124 
-132 IDGTPAGDRLLLEK
+132 ARDRLLLEK
-146 TGGLAYTKMWTHYHA
+146 TGGLAYTKMWTQYHA
-161 TDLTLE
+161 ADLTLE

-186 GAGFGWLFAKGNTY
+186 GAGFGWLFARGNTY

-213 KETTDIWLKAENTRH
+213 KETTNIWLKAENTRH
-228 NYNSGYVP
+228 NYNTGYVP

-245 TPIVTLGLQGNYKR
+245 SPIVTLGLQGNYKR

-285 SGYKSKASR
+285 SGYVSKASK
-294 LRESENALA
+294 LRESQNALA
-303 AMRDMNEV
+303 AMRDMNGAVKE
-311 LKDECEDSM
+311 DCEDSVH
-320 SDLKDELAESQH
+320 SLKDDLADSEN
-332 EIEKLKSQLEGLKK
+332 EVARLKSELEDLKK
-346 ENEELK
+346 ENEALK
-352 TQVEE
+352 SQAEE
-357 KPEMSRD
+357 KPKVSRD
-364 TIGNICVMFDFD
+364 TLANICVMFDFD
-376 SYKLRPQAKAELND
+376 SSKLRKQAKTELDD
-390 FANRLKSMEGY
+390 FAKRIKSTEGY
-401 DLVVIGEASAIGDS
+401 ELFVTGESSASGDCR
-415 GYNQRLSER
+415 YNLKLSEL
-424 RIGSVINYLGKKGI
+424 RIASVISHLSKRGI
-438 DCSSAYRQAL
+438 DCSRAYRQPL
-448 GDSRNDK
+448 GDTGKNSSK
-455 SESAQRATIL
+455 SAQRVTIL
-465 VISNE
+465 IVSD

>member
-1 MKRLLILTVT
+1 MNRLLTLTV
-11 AILFVP
+11 IVLLFVP
-17 LIDIGAQERGSGT
+17 IIDIGAQERGSGT

-57 APWTSVSPEIGAGV
+57 APWTSVCPEIGTGV

-95 FNKLQPLD
+95 FDKLQPLGD
-103 TPAGDGTI
+103 SAGDGTI
-111 DTDGTHTGDLSGD
+111 DIDGNLSGD
-124 FSGEIIPD
+124 ILPD
-132 IDGTPAGDRLLLEK
+132 IDGSVTEDRLLLEK
-146 TGGLAYTKMWTHYHA
+146 TGGLAYTKMWTQYHA
-161 TDLTLE
+161 ADLTLE

-186 GAGFGWLFAKGNTY
+186 GAGFGWLFARGNTY

-228 NYNSGYVP
+228 NYNTGYVP

-245 TPIVTLGLQGNYKR
+245 SPIVTLGLQGNYKR

-285 SGYKSKASR
+285 SGYKSKSHK

-311 LKDECEDSM
+311 VKEDCEDSVH
-320 SDLKDELAESQH
+320 SLKDDLADSEN
-332 EIEKLKSQLEGLKK
+332 EVARLKSELEDLKK
-346 ENEELK
+346 ENDALK
-352 TQVEE
+352 SKAEE
-357 KPEMSRD
+357 KPKMSRD
-364 TIGNICVMFDFD
+364 TLGNICVMFDFD
-376 SYKLRPQAKAELND
+376 SSKLRKQAKTELDD
-390 FANRLKSMEGY
+390 FAKRIKSTEGY
-401 DLVVIGEASAIGDS
+401 ELFVTGEASASGDS
-415 GYNQRLSER
+415 RYNLKLSEL
-424 RIGSVINYLGKKGI
+424 RIDSVISHLSKKGI
-438 DCSSAYRQAL
+438 DCSRAYRQPL
-448 GDSRNDK
+448 GDTGKDSSK
-455 SESAQRATIL
+455 SAQRVTIL
-465 VISNE
+465 IVSD